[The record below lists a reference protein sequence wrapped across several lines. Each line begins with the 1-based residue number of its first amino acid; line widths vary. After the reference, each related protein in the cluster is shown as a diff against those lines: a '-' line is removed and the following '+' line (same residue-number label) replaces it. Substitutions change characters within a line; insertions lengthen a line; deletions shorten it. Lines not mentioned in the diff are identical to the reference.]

1 MTPTDTGG
9 FELIERDVS
18 EDEES
23 DDIAYKAEGQEKD
36 SESESGSESG
46 SESESDVAD
55 EGGQPH
61 IVMVSWIR
69 D

>member
-36 SESESGSESG
+36 SESESGSES
-46 SESESDVAD
+46 ESDVAD

>member
-9 FELIERDVS
+9 FELIERDAS
-18 EDEES
+18 QDEES
-23 DDIAYKAEGQEKD
+23 DDIAYKAEGQEMD
-36 SESESGSESG
+36 SESESGT
-46 SESESDVAD
+46 ESESDVAD